1 MSRNYCCKQ
10 FLFFSSTAIKEP
22 LDPFSD
28 QLFPVPAVLGV
39 CKCQHTQ
46 ETLNCRSRS
55 LPSCQALC
63 SPSIVMLCYVK
74 ILSKGAWSNL
84 PNCLFFFFLKAL
96 FILYTVILSC
106 PPVTSQPKLW
116 HDSSLLM
123 KLVSKYHSGSQCRRT
138 VLSFIL
144 QCSIHVPLLG
154 LTGCLGF

>member
-10 FLFFSSTAIKEP
+10 FLFFSSTAVKEP

-28 QLFPVPAVLGV
+28 QFFPVPAVLGV
-39 CKCQHTQ
+39 CKCQHTK

-63 SPSIVMLCYVK
+63 SPSIVTCYVQ
-74 ILSKGAWSNL
+74 ILRKEPGQTFQTA
-84 PNCLFFFFLKAL
+84 FFFFLKAL
-96 FILYTVILSC
+96 FILHTVILSC

-144 QCSIHVPLLG
+144 QCSIHVPLLR